1 MAFEQKTWE
10 DRITEYPTRRT
21 LTKTDGSSEMV
32 TVERSEGSV
41 SKEGDAF
48 SAANMNDLE
57 NRIAETFGSCSFD
70 VQKDGAYVTYTPPG
84 GADAVTK
91 KLGSNDLQI
100 SAYLQTYANGGSHSD
115 ESGINISVTDYSK
128 ITLNSVTPMASGY
141 PKSYSIKI
149 NNTVVSAGAEI
160 DLTSVDDLAIVLSID
175 SLEAQ
180 YKSYGFKITFTLSV

>member
-70 VQKDGAYVTYTPPG
+70 VKEDGAYVTYTPPG

-100 SAYLQTYANGGSHSD
+100 SAYLQAYANG
-115 ESGINISVTDYSK
+115 
-128 ITLNSVTPMASGY
+128 
-141 PKSYSIKI
+141 
-149 NNTVVSAGAEI
+149 
-160 DLTSVDDLAIVLSID
+160 
-175 SLEAQ
+175 
-180 YKSYGFKITFTLSV
+180 